1 MNVLAINTSSYR
13 LGVVI
18 LQSGTVTG
26 IHETYVKKNQS
37 TRAMP
42 AIEKLMEDVQMKP
55 TEIDKIVVAEGP
67 GSFTGI
73 RIGVTIAKT
82 MAWALDVPII
92 GVSTLQALA
101 YQAEQPTDLI
111 VPFFDARRARVYT
124 GAYMMKDG
132 EITSVIKD
140 QNIAMEEWLEQ
151 LNETNKTITFL
162 SPDIEMYQAKIE
174 ELFRS
179 RAVIP
184 NKIYHRVNPLHVA
197 LAGETGSQKDV
208 HTFEPEYLRIAEAE
222 KKWLEE
228 QEAMKRE

>member
-18 LQSGTVTG
+18 LQNGIIKG

-37 TRAMP
+37 TRVMP

-55 TEIDKIVVAEGP
+55 TEIDKIIVAHGP

-82 MAWALDVPII
+82 MAWALNVPIV
-92 GVSTLQALA
+92 GVSTLEALA
-101 YQAEQPTDLI
+101 YQTQQPADLI
-111 VPFFDARRARVYT
+111 VPFFDARRERVYT
-124 GAYMMKDG
+124 GAYELKNGIM
-132 EITSVIKD
+132 TSVIED
-140 QNIAMEEWLEQ
+140 QNISMSDWLEQ
-151 LNETNKTITFL
+151 LHKTNHTITFL
-162 SPDIEMYQAKIE
+162 SPDIGLYREKIE
-174 ELFRS
+174 PLFGT

-184 NKIYHRVNPLHVA
+184 SSIYHRVNPLHVA
-197 LAGETGSQKDV
+197 LAGENGVWQDV
-208 HTFEPEYLRIAEAE
+208 HSLEPAYLRIAEAE

-228 QEAMKRE
+228 QEAMKRG